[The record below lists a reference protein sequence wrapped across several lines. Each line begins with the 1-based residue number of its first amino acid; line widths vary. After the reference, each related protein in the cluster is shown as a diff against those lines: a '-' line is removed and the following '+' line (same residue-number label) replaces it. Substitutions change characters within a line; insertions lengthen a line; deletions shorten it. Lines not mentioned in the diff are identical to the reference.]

1 MKKLLTILLAAAM
14 VLGMTVTAGAADAK
28 LEKTYEEA
36 AHGDLL
42 FTADFSSTGGVFA
55 PHSVNSAVDALANVD
70 PVVSDGGKTVTL
82 RSTADATTNQLNI
95 WGDKIEEL
103 KASSTTSYTMTYKV
117 RANGQYGKNNS
128 IGVGGWFLEEWPTAG
143 EDEYKHYANYGNHNT
158 LAEDGTVYPER
169 RTALSWANTKM
180 GDYVYGVQEAYEDAD
195 GYITLM
201 IEFDGPSQTFTSY
214 YANDEVETAEWI
226 KLESQPM
233 AELSDNDCM
242 CVMFYVWYA
251 PVDTTVSD
259 LKIFKGIGLTNEQLT
274 YDPVAAAAAAA
285 EAAAAEAAAAA
296 AAENAAVATAP
307 QTFDAGVIAAVSAIV
322 SAAGYMLTKKR

>member
-1 MKKLLTILLAAAM
+1 
-14 VLGMTVTAGAADAK
+14 
-28 LEKTYEEA
+28 
-36 AHGDLL
+36 
-42 FTADFSSTGGVFA
+42 
-55 PHSVNSAVDALANVD
+55 
-70 PVVSDGGKTVTL
+70 
-82 RSTADATTNQLNI
+82 
-95 WGDKIEEL
+95 
-103 KASSTTSYTMTYKV
+103 
-117 RANGQYGKNNS
+117 
-128 IGVGGWFLEEWPTAG
+128 
-143 EDEYKHYANYGNHNT
+143 
-158 LAEDGTVYPER
+158 
-169 RTALSWANTKM
+169 M

-259 LKIFKGIGLTNEQLT
+259 LKIFKGVGLTNEQLT
-274 YDPVAAAAAAA
+274 YDPVAAAAAAAA